1 MTIETASDDEAN
13 VASVLR
19 SDGAD
24 WHAVQSQSFCF
35 VELKHQGKGFS
46 FRELVGP
53 NNPTEMLT
61 EGPIATLLALRR
73 RLRV

>member
-13 VASVLR
+13 VTSVLL

-24 WHAVQSQSFCF
+24 WHPVQSQSFCF
-35 VELKHQGKGFS
+35 VELKHQGQGFS

-53 NNPTEMLT
+53 NSPMEVLT
-61 EGPIATLLALRR
+61 EGPISTLLALRR
-73 RLRV
+73 RIKQ